1 MPKVLTPSRYLAWL
15 YSTDAQKPL
24 LAALLELE
32 SEIASGLR
40 GDIDHHVAHARVQ
53 WWGEEVERSA
63 EGRPVHPLT
72 RELVRVRANV
82 GGHAGRV
89 ASVADAALAASV
101 ASATNATP
109 AASAAI
115 GATSPAA
122 SPALAG
128 IAGFVDTAVWDL
140 ASATF
145 ETRKELT
152 AYCERWAAA
161 MFETAA
167 AAPMPNSARLAAN
180 LTSNKALGA
189 VEATAATAAAAA
201 AATADTDATNT
212 PPSPWKTLGAAV
224 HEIELLADLARD
236 ARMGR
241 LRVPLDELDRAGVDT
256 NALAKLPWPIPL
268 ATLLRERHE
277 ALRATIAKCL
287 SAIGREE
294 QMALRG
300 LLVWV
305 ALTWRLSVRAQNA
318 LPSVILPRRYDA
330 LAEGWQA
337 WRAARRATAGHL
349 RLS

>member
-1 MPKVLTPSRYLAWL
+1 
-15 YSTDAQKPL
+15 
-24 LAALLELE
+24 
-32 SEIASGLR
+32 
-40 GDIDHHVAHARVQ
+40 
-53 WWGEEVERSA
+53 
-63 EGRPVHPLT
+63 
-72 RELVRVRANV
+72 
-82 GGHAGRV
+82 V